1 MLLLGFRTI
10 PSTDAHITGRGVSV
24 EKILACL
31 LPPLS
36 LVAEPDCEPVHGLR
50 AVRFRAPGPASCE
63 RDRERAAQMRPLCS

>member
-1 MLLLGFRTI
+1 MLLLSFRTI

-36 LVAEPDCEPVHGLR
+36 LVAEPDCEPVHGLSAVGLGPRRVLR
-50 AVRFRAPGPASCE
+50 A
-63 RDRERAAQMRPLCS
+63 